1 MTRAD
6 NSRVAGVRFGR
17 VEQRKG
23 AGQAGRHAAVAV
35 GCTLLVTLLVAW
47 AASIGPGRVLE
58 GEGPGRI
65 VLDTPTTSDTA
76 PTGEPGLEPLPPPE
90 RREPSLLLAVVA
102 VVLQV
107 AALGVLLVGLFLAV
121 RWLWDLRL
129 RIRRRVPTPEVEFDV
144 VEAPE
149 RVAEAVVRD
158 AADQRLLLLSGTP
171 RNGIVACW
179 NRFEVQAA
187 AVGVPRRPW
196 ETSSEYTLRILDLAR
211 ADTHAVAA
219 LAELFREARF
229 SEHELGEPERRRAV
243 ALLDEIHASLGRRP
257 SGVGS

>member
-1 MTRAD
+1 
-6 NSRVAGVRFGR
+6 
-17 VEQRKG
+17 
-23 AGQAGRHAAVAV
+23 
-35 GCTLLVTLLVAW
+35 
-47 AASIGPGRVLE
+47 
-58 GEGPGRI
+58 
-65 VLDTPTTSDTA
+65 VLDTPTTTGTTPTDTA
-76 PTGEPGLEPLPPPE
+76 SPGDEPLPEPGEPPF
-90 RREPSLLLAVVA
+90 LLTLVA

-121 RWLWDLRL
+121 RWLWGL
-129 RIRRRVPTPEVEFDV
+129 RIRRRVHTPEVEFDV
-144 VEAPE
+144 VEAPQ
-149 RVAEAVVRD
+149 RVAAAV
-158 AADQRLLLLSGTP
+158 ANGATEQRLLLLGGTP

-187 AVGVPRRPW
+187 AAGVPRRPW

-229 SEHELGEPERRRAV
+229 SEHELGERARRRAV
-243 ALLDEIHASLGRRP
+243 ALLDEIHASLGRRH